1 MIEALLVG
9 KTRMRIRKS
18 QLKSILTEELSPWL
32 AEQTEGGLG
41 EQVAFGDYTSENF
54 DLCPGAVKAFVK
66 LKDEMSEQHHVDLA
80 LKAMR
85 AVDELLGIER
95 DVLAAETATE
105 EQFESMVD
113 LAGETRVAAGQL
125 GAEIG
130 QDLASDFKFV
140 GGHLIKVA
148 KLLGGSDE
156 N

>member
-1 MIEALLVG
+1 MLQVG
-9 KTRMRIRKS
+9 KTRMRIRRS
-18 QLKSILTEELSPWL
+18 QLKNILTEELSPWL

-41 EQVAFGDYTSENF
+41 EQVVFGDYTSENF

-66 LKDEMSEQHHVDLA
+66 LKDEMTEQLHVDLA
-80 LKAMR
+80 TRAMR

-95 DVLAAETATE
+95 DVLAADIATE
-105 EQFESMVD
+105 EQFESMVN
-113 LAGETRVAAGQL
+113 LAGETRVLAGQL

-130 QDLASDFKFV
+130 RDLTSDFKFI

-148 KLLGGSDE
+148 KLLGGNDE